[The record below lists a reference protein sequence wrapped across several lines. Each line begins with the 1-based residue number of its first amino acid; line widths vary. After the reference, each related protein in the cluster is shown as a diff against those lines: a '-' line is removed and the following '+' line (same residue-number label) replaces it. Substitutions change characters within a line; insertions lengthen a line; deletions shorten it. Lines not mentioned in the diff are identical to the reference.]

1 MNKSWGVKVMENMRL
16 LEIREAEKKSHME
29 MYSGAELFELGSW
42 LQKPVKTV
50 LDLFPLFTEHKELR
64 VLDLGCGVGRNS
76 IPIAKEFHTIPVTLE
91 CVDILE
97 LAIDKLYMN
106 ARQHDVEDNIKGI
119 VSAIE
124 DYPIVAD
131 GYDMIMAISALE
143 HIDSKESFENKLFE
157 IRNGLRNKGV
167 VCLILN
173 SNVEEYDKESGEK
186 LSPQFEVNLPTECL
200 ELLLHKVFAGFEVIK
215 ETTRQQQY
223 DIPREQGMVSLT
235 TDVVTF
241 VARKNSE

>member
-157 IRNGLRNKGV
+157 IIKADIIYNEKDEQ
-167 VCLILN
+167 
-173 SNVEEYDKESGEK
+173 VESANHAMMKFSIPCD
-186 LSPQFEVNLPTECL
+186 
-200 ELLLHKVFAGFEVIK
+200 KVFPKDAIIRIQK
-215 ETTRQQQY
+215 
-223 DIPREQGMVSLT
+223 
-235 TDVVTF
+235 
-241 VARKNSE
+241 